1 MGTTAQKLQAI
12 LNSKAAIKTSIENKG
27 VNVGDA
33 TLAQYAGKIDA
44 ISQGDTDGINGFLS
58 VESKTIATSASQT
71 ANITYNSKCGIID
84 ENNKKW
90 DTLEWHQRWV
100 DNGYS
105 AAGLSKPTGIWME
118 AFGLHIVYLW
128 PISSNVGY
136 SDVSGTAALSTGS
149 FALFVYNVDVI
160 AAATAADRTVWPANQ
175 SGNVAHGTAGKYKSA
190 TWRAV
195 ENGAG
200 LDMECDNTL
209 ETFTIPSRSVGNANA
224 FMKDN
229 GEDYTESHY
238 QQCEFFRALFAIC
251 SGVACPTNTVNGTTA
266 TVDILNANGQQ
277 AAVGED
283 MYFWIGGTNTGL
295 KAKYNL
301 NSKPSRTA
309 NVTTGTLT
317 QTIVDAIYNK
327 QIAAGINMNDTGV
340 NSADKHVLPEGAK
353 GAEAV
358 AVNGYWYIKTPYI
371 SNPNGTTFNATNN
384 QADAPAAYICK
395 KRGVT
400 MQSERRLYPYWL
412 NKSTHIT
419 SLVNLL
425 RTTEGLESD
434 VPAVVGSSSCWSAVR
449 LNASY
454 AWYVYMQGGNVYS
467 NVASGRYVVLPCPLA
482 SAALGSGA

>member
-128 PISSNVGY
+128 PLSSNVGY
-136 SDVSGTAALSTGS
+136 SDVSGTASLSVGG
-149 FALFVYNVDVI
+149 FALFVYNVDAI
-160 AAATAADRTVWPANQ
+160 TAATAQDRTVWPCNQ
-175 SGNVAHGTAGKYKSA
+175 SDMIAHGTAGKYKSA
-190 TWRAV
+190 TWRSV
-195 ENGAG
+195 DNGDG
-200 LDMECDNTL
+200 LDLVCDNTK
-209 ETFTIPSRSVGNANA
+209 ETFTIPNRSVGNANA

-229 GEDYTESHY
+229 GEAYTESHY
-238 QQCEFFRALFAIC
+238 QQCEFMRALFAVC
-251 SGVACPTNTVNGTTA
+251 SGIATNQPNGTKT
-266 TVDILNANGQQ
+266 TVEILNASGQQ
-277 AAVGED
+277 AAVGQD
-283 MYFWIGGTNTGL
+283 MYFWIGGVNTGL

-301 NSKPSRTA
+301 NSRPSRTA
-309 NVTTGTLT
+309 NVTTVNLSK
-317 QTIVDAIYNK
+317 TIADAIYNK
-327 QIAAGINMNDTGV
+327 QIANGVNMNDTGV
-340 NSADKHVLPEGAK
+340 NSEDIHVLSEGAK

-358 AVNGYWYIKTPYI
+358 AVDGYWYIKTPFI
-371 SNPNGTTFNATNN
+371 SNCNGTTFNANN
-384 QADAPAAYICK
+384 NMADAPAAYICK
-395 KRGVT
+395 ARGVT
-400 MQSERRLYPYWL
+400 MQTERRLYPYWL
-412 NKSTHIT
+412 NKATHIT
-419 SLVNLL
+419 SLVDLL
-425 RTTEGLESD
+425 RTIEGLDAD
-434 VPAVVGSSSCWSAVR
+434 VPAVVGNSRCWSAVR
-449 LNASY
+449 NDASY
-454 AWYVYMQGGNVYS
+454 AWCVGMQYGVVSYYVAVN
-467 NVASGRYVVLPCPLA
+467 RCVVLPCPLA
-482 SAALGSGA
+482 SAALNSEA

>member
-12 LNSKAAIKTSIENKG
+12 LNSKAAIKTAIENKG

-33 TLAQYAGKIDA
+33 TLAQYAGKIDS
-44 ISQGDTDGINGFLS
+44 ISQGDVDGINGFLS

-71 ANITYNSKCGIID
+71 TNITYNSKCGIID

-105 AAGLSKPTGIWME
+105 ATGLSKPIGIWME

-128 PISSNVGY
+128 PLSSNVGY
-136 SDVSGTAALSTGS
+136 SDVSGTAALSTGG

-160 AAATAADRTVWPANQ
+160 NAATAADRTVWPANQ
-175 SGNVAHGTAGKYKSA
+175 SGNVAHGTAGKFKSA

-209 ETFTIPSRSVGNANA
+209 ETFHIPSRSVGNANA

-251 SGVACPTNTVNGTTA
+251 SGVACPANTANGTTT
-266 TVDILNANGQQ
+266 TVEILNSSGQQ
-277 AAVGED
+277 PAVGED
-283 MYFWIGGTNTGL
+283 MYFFIGGTNTGL

-309 NVTTGTLT
+309 NVTTGTFT
-317 QTIVDAIYNK
+317 QTIADAIYAK

-353 GAEAV
+353 GAEAI

-371 SNPNGTTFNATNN
+371 SSPNGTTFNATNN

-425 RTTEGLESD
+425 RTTERLESD
-434 VPAVVGSSSCWSAVR
+434 VPAVVGNSSCWSAVR
-449 LNASY
+449 NNAGY
-454 AWYVYMQGGNVYS
+454 AWYVNVQSGVVNGNNTYS
-467 NVASGRYVVLPCPLA
+467 RYVVLPCPLA